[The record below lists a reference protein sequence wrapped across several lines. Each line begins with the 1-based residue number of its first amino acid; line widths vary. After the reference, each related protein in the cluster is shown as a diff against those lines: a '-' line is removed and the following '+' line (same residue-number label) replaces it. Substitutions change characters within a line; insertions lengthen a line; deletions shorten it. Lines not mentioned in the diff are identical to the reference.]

1 MDQEDWTTGPSA
13 RRIIERAVADALTRN
28 GVDDESALS
37 DDVRSRATIVW
48 PPHSEPTVR
57 AIDDANRT
65 LTLDAYINDKKS
77 DPKYAT
83 SFIPSTA
90 KPRIRVTDQPALFG
104 ADLGMVARGEIE
116 IVDDRERPRH

>member
-28 GVDDESALS
+28 GVDAESALAE
-37 DDVRSRATIVW
+37 DVRSRATIVW
-48 PPHSEPTVR
+48 PPHSEWSIR
-57 AIDDANRT
+57 IIDDTNRT
-65 LTLDAYINDKKS
+65 LALDAYMTEKKS
-77 DPKYAT
+77 DPAYAS
-83 SFIPSTA
+83 SFIPSPA
-90 KPRIRVTDQPALFG
+90 NPRISVTDQQGLFG